1 MSAAPASIIQWLTR
15 YTGFPARRLDTKAEL
30 MVLFASAAE
39 NEEPKPAVNG
49 GPIIR
54 KDTAQQASQRA
65 IAMNRSLAHFKSDN
79 RTAV

>member
-1 MSAAPASIIQWLTR
+1 MSAVPASIIQWLAR
-15 YTGFPARRLDTKAEL
+15 YTGFPGRRLESKAEL
-30 MVLFASAAE
+30 MVLFATAAE
-39 NEEPKPAVNG
+39 SEELKPAVNG

-65 IAMNRSLAHFKSDN
+65 LAMNRSLAHFKSDN

>member
-1 MSAAPASIIQWLTR
+1 MSAVPPPIIQWLTR
-15 YTGFPARRLDTKAEL
+15 YTGFPARRLPAKAEL

-39 NEEPKPAVNG
+39 SEELKPAVNG

-54 KDTAQQASQRA
+54 KDVAQQASYRQL
-65 IAMNRSLAHFKSDN
+65 AMNRSLAHFKSDN